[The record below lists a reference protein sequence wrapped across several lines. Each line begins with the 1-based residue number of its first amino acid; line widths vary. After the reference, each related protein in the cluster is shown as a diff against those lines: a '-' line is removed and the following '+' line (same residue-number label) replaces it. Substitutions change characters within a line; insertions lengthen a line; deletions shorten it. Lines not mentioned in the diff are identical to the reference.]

1 MRKKIYLGAA
11 ALSALSL
18 LLIAG
23 VKVKKHF
30 RRVFVAPIFR
40 HDRVCRPA

>member
-1 MRKKIYLGAA
+1 MKKKICIAAA

-18 LLIAG
+18 LLLAG

-30 RRVFVAPIFR
+30 RRARYI
-40 HDRVCRPA
+40 